1 MRRQSDGAGVSLM
14 RFFLALAIAL
24 GGFSGGSSVSAQEA
38 RPDRVTIEYVPP
50 ANPAHREIHDR
61 LRERRGLETLQQI
74 FSPLKLPRPLA
85 IRTAG
90 CEGEINAWFEGD
102 AITICYE
109 YMAWIAEVA
118 RKPSRPAWVTE
129 EAAMLGPFLEVALH
143 EGAHAIFD
151 YLEIP
156 ILGREE
162 DAADQIAALW
172 LLTLAPERAAELI
185 AGVAA
190 TYLDEAGYKDL
201 RQLGRKRLRFGSAAP
216 LADVH
221 STPIQRLYNL
231 LCLAYG
237 ADPKRFGALASSG
250 ALPAARAEGC
260 EDEHRQVARAYAKL
274 LKPHVDPE
282 IAERTYG
289 ARRPETRP

>member
-1 MRRQSDGAGVSLM
+1 MR
-14 RFFLALAIAL
+14 IAL
-24 GGFSGGSSVSAQEA
+24 VLATTLCGLFTAPSAFAQQA
-38 RPDRVTIEYVPP
+38 LPDRVTIEYVAP
-50 ANPAHREIHDR
+50 ASRAHQGIHDR
-61 LRERRGLETLQQI
+61 LRERRSLETLQRI

-90 CEGEINAWFEGD
+90 CDGEINAWFEGD
-102 AITICYE
+102 TITICYE
-109 YMAWIAEVA
+109 YMAWIGEVA
-118 RKPSRPAWVTE
+118 RKPGRPAGITE

-156 ILGREE
+156 VLGREE

-172 LLTLAPERAAELI
+172 MLTLAPDRAAEMI

-190 TYLDEAGYKDL
+190 TYLDEAGYSDV

-237 ADPKRFGALASSG
+237 SDAKRFETLVSSG

-274 LKPHVDPE
+274 LKPHVDADL
-282 IAERTYG
+282 AERVYG
-289 ARRPETRP
+289 AGRPETRP